1 MIERERETAS
11 LPVLAP
17 RCLHLQSKAMAVHGE
32 SFAADSDYQDGLT
45 DYWCVKSA
53 RGIGPDLGPLG
64 PEYCSDPNRSCY
76 EEY

>member
-1 MIERERETAS
+1 MKEANSRTPE

-32 SFAADSDYQDGLT
+32 SFANDPDYQDGLT

-53 RGIGPDLGPLG
+53 RSIGPDMGPLG
-64 PEYCSDPNRSCY
+64 PDVCADPNRECY